1 MWTKPVLL
9 RGALAALAFACWVLA
24 AAVEIELPRDTVSF
38 KESKLPG
45 YQLVQRNCVA
55 CHSAHYVAT
64 QPPSARAYWET
75 TVKKMKKPFGAQ
87 FDDADI
93 APMVDYLVKTYGTE
107 RPAPG
112 KTPAAL
118 NERELRSLVRYT
130 QAR

>member
-1 MWTKPVLL
+1 
-9 RGALAALAFACWVLA
+9 
-24 AAVEIELPRDTVSF
+24 
-38 KESKLPG
+38 
-45 YQLVQRNCVA
+45 
-55 CHSAHYVAT
+55 
-64 QPPSARAYWET
+64 
-75 TVKKMKKPFGAQ
+75 MKKPFGAQ